1 MIYFILLSVWFFVSI
16 LILMSLPEEKADQD
30 LSVIGIIFL
39 LPALAFS
46 IFMQAVD
53 EGFTK
58 LGKLLSNVLLKDK
71 K

>member
-1 MIYFILLSVWFFVSI
+1 MIYFILLSVWFFVSV

-39 LPALAFS
+39 LPAVAFS
-46 IFMQAVD
+46 IFVQAVD

-58 LGKLLSNVLLKDK
+58 LVKLLSNVLLKDK

>member
-1 MIYFILLSVWFFVSI
+1 MIYLILFSVWFIVSI

-39 LPALAFS
+39 LPALAFA
-46 IFMQAVD
+46 IFIQAID
-53 EGFTK
+53 EGFMK